1 MLNMA
6 LNVSEEISASVFKV
20 ENVGNS
26 SSETS
31 ETNYFIKGI
40 NLKKLY

>member
-6 LNVSEEISASVFKV
+6 LNVSDENSASVFKV

-26 SSETS
+26 VSKTS
-31 ETNYFIKGI
+31 ETNYFMLHYKRH
-40 NLKKLY
+40 